1 MKLRFV
7 DTRIIPR
14 SLTDNL
20 ETGQFVS
27 AVIMEYT
34 CIIRIQSDGNLLV
47 VISIGCKLICGWIH
61 CPPIKF
67 IRICKVSRQIPI
79 PVRVSRPRLIVRF
92 CRGGSLNAHLTIIS
106 VRQINGNGISST
118 CSQMPFSIRAT
129 GIFLNYNICLTGS
142 YVLRLTS
149 IVKAHRRIFRGWPP
163 LRVPVCAL
171 QELKS
176 IRVVAGNSVYLT
188 SNGVYTMAVIV

>member
-1 MKLRFV
+1 
-7 DTRIIPR
+7 
-14 SLTDNL
+14 
-20 ETGQFVS
+20 
-27 AVIMEYT
+27 MEYT

-118 CSQMPFSIRAT
+118 CGQMPFCIRIT
-129 GIFLNYNICLTGS
+129 GIMLNDYICLTGS
-142 YVLRLTS
+142 YVLCLTF
-149 IVKAHRRIFRGWPP
+149 IAKVNCGIFRGWPP
-163 LRVPVCAL
+163 LIIPSRVAL
-171 QELKS
+171 YELKS
-176 IRVVAGNSVYLT
+176 IRGIAGNSVYLT
-188 SNGVYTMAVIV
+188 SNGVYSMTVIV